1 MIPVRDLYSACEM
14 MLRDKWGYI
23 WGASGE
29 LWTQKK
35 QDAATREMTVKYGS
49 RWIGHHV
56 VDCSGVMVYIWR
68 QHGMSIYHG
77 SNTIRKKYCGP
88 LQDTP
93 APGYAAF
100 KVKGDDYHHIGIVA
114 EDGLN
119 VYEAKGTQTGFVL
132 SAASSWDC
140 FAAFNDVNYSDT
152 AETEDKP
159 MDQYLAI
166 VDTQQGSLNIRE
178 KPTTDS
184 KILFRVGKGQ
194 AVWVMEDMGNGWARV
209 DDDGMQGYA
218 SLKYLKKA
226 SESAQDGPDGGGVQ
240 TPTDEQEAPEN
251 VNPAAFT
258 RYAVF
263 IPCDSEEEA
272 RRYAGNIK
280 GAILIRYEKPP
291 GMGGE
296 GE

>member
-1 MIPVRDLYSACEM
+1 MIPKDLYSACEM
-14 MLRDKWGYI
+14 MLRDRWGYI

-35 QDAATREMTVKYGS
+35 QDTATREMTVKYGS

-68 QHGMSIYHG
+68 QHGLSIYHG

-88 LQDTP
+88 LQKEP
-93 APGYAAF
+93 KPGYAAF

-119 VYEAKGTQTGFVL
+119 VYESRGTQTGFVT
-132 SAASSWDC
+132 SAASSWNC
-140 FAAFNDVNYSDT
+140 FAPFNDVDYD
-152 AETEDKP
+152 AKEGGP
-159 MDQYLAI
+159 RMDQYLA
-166 VDTQQGSLNIRE
+166 VVETQKGSLNVRE

-194 AVWVMEDMGNGWARV
+194 AVWVMEETGTGWARI

-218 SLKYLKKA
+218 SMAYLKRA
-226 SESAQDGPDGGGVQ
+226 ADLPSEPPEEPGDDSPAPPKEPPKNAILRGVW
-240 TPTDEQEAPEN
+240 
-251 VNPAAFT
+251 
-258 RYAVF
+258 

-272 RRYAGNIK
+272 ERYAGNIK
-280 GAILIRYEKPP
+280 GAIIIRADKPP
-291 GMGGE
+291 DAKGE
-296 GE
+296 